1 MRTNSVVACAMRTEP
16 GGKLNM
22 PVELPELPVLNPV
35 PGIRLGTVA
44 AGIRKLNRRD
54 LVLIEC
60 IAGTQAAATF
70 TRNRF
75 CAAPVIVARENL
87 SQSLPRALLINTGFA
102 NAGTGEEGLR
112 DAHACCDAA
121 ARALGVAPNEV
132 LPFSTGVIGER
143 LPVDRIVAGLPSVIA
158 ALSPATWTDA
168 AHGIM
173 TTDTRPKTSSRL
185 IEIGGQRITV
195 TGIAKG
201 SGMIC
206 PNMATMLAFVATDAR
221 VSRELLEDCVRR
233 SVQSSFNRITV
244 DGDTSTNDACVLLAT
259 GAAGNPMIAEL
270 AGEHYQRLL
279 AAVTDVCEELAQMIV
294 RDGEGAT
301 KFVTIDV
308 EGGASDADCDAVAR
322 TIAHSPLVKTA
333 LFASDPNW
341 GRILAAV
348 GRAPI
353 VVLDVGRVA
362 IWLDDVLIVERGAR
376 ASRYTEADGAR
387 VMARPEFT
395 IRVSLGAGPARA
407 RVWTTDLSHEYVR
420 INAEY
425 RS

>member
-1 MRTNSVVACAMRTEP
+1 
-16 GGKLNM
+16 M
-22 PVELPELPVLNPV
+22 PVGFPELPVLHPV
-35 PGIRLGTVA
+35 SGIRLGTTA
-44 AGIRKLNRRD
+44 AGIRKSNRRD

-75 CAAPVIVARENL
+75 CAAPVIVAREHL
-87 SQSLPRALLINTGFA
+87 ARSSPRALLINTGFA
-102 NAGTGEEGLR
+102 NAGTGDEGLR
-112 DAHACCDAA
+112 DARVSCDAA
-121 ARALGVAPNEV
+121 ARALDVAPESV

-143 LPVDRIVAGLPSVIA
+143 LPVDRLIAGLPGTMK
-158 ALSPATWTDA
+158 ALTPAGWSDA

-173 TTDTRPKTSSRL
+173 TTDTRAKASSRQ
-185 IEIGGQRITV
+185 IEIGGKKVNV

-206 PNMATMLAFVATDAR
+206 PNMATMLAFVATDAHL
-221 VSRELLEDCVRR
+221 SRELLDRCVRR
-233 SVQSSFNRITV
+233 AVQSSFNRITV

-259 GAAGNPMIAEL
+259 GTAGAPTITDPT
-270 AGEHYQRLL
+270 GEDYQHLL
-279 AAVTDVCEELAQMIV
+279 ATVTDVCADLAQMIV

-348 GRAPI
+348 GRAP
-353 VVLDVGRVA
+353 VAALDVDHVA

-376 ASRYTEADGAR
+376 AASYQEADGAR
-387 VMARPEFT
+387 AMAKAEFT
-395 IRVSLGAGPARA
+395 IRVSLGNGGGRA
-407 RVWTTDLSHEYVR
+407 RIWTTDLSHDYVR